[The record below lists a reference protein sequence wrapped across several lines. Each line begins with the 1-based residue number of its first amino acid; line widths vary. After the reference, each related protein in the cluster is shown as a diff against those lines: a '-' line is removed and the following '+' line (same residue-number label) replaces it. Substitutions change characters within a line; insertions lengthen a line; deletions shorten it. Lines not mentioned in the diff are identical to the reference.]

1 MKLNPKAMAMAS
13 AIVTAIIWTIC
24 SLLVATLPAQ
34 MMAFTGHMVHADFSA
49 LNWTMDFPGYVIGL
63 VIWTVDVAFAVW
75 LFAVIYNRLTK

>member
-1 MKLNPKAMAMAS
+1 MKLDPKAMAMAS

-24 SLLVATLPAQ
+24 SLLVAAFPGQ
-34 MMAFTGHMVHADFSA
+34 MMAFTGHMVHADFSQ